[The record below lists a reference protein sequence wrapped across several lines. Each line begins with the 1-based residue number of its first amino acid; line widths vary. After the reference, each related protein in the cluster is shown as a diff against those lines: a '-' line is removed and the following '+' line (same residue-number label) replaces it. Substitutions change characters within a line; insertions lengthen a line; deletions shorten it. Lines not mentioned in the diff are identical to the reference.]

1 MLKSIQSLT
10 VEMNEGCKM
19 VFANIHL
26 SFMRIN
32 LPLGRGLEHADFS
45 ILPSLDRYKKRSF
58 KGNILFFVCVY
69 VCVIMIYWAYFLL
82 NITF

>member
-26 SFMRIN
+26 DFMRIN

-45 ILPSLDRYKKRSF
+45 ILPSLDRYLKKGTL
-58 KGNILFFVCVY
+58 KGIFIC
-69 VCVIMIYWAYFLL
+69 VCVIMIYWAYF
-82 NITF
+82 